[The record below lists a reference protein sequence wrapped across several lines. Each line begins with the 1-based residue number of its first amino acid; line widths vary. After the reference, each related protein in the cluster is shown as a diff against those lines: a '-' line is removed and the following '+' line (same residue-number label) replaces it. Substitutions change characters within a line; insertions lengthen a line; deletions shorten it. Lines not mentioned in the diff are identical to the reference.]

1 MIIERELLILDEQNK
16 LQSLD
21 FGWTRLRCPSVMESV
36 EVSREIHGSQS
47 SSYTFFLL

>member
-1 MIIERELLILDEQNK
+1 MIIERELLILDE
-16 LQSLD
+16 QSLD

-36 EVSREIHGSQS
+36 EVLREIHGSHS